1 MTKVNNGLYV
11 PVAVTVKSFGFDDLI
26 DSRKLLTLNELSVV
40 FTVSEVV
47 KKSIRTSFDV
57 PRSIRF
63 VV

>member
-1 MTKVNNGLYV
+1 MTKVNNGLY
-11 PVAVTVKSFGFDDLI
+11 VAVTVKSFGFDDLI